1 MPRRSNAPRPSDEEI
16 MKYDNVPIPLA
27 ASYLGTSSPT
37 MMRALQ
43 QGRTPFGWAAFN
55 EETGTYTY
63 NVSPGG
69 LVEYK
74 HRGYKAVDLTLMEQ
88 LMQEAVD
95 RLVAARMDKLK
106 AAMRLMEQ

>member
-1 MPRRSNAPRPSDEEI
+1 MPKRSNAPRPSDEEI
-16 MKYDNVPIPLA
+16 LRYDNVPIPLA

-43 QGRTPFGWAAFN
+43 QGRTPFGWAALN

-74 HRGYKAVDLTLMEQ
+74 HNGQRVIDLSLMEQ